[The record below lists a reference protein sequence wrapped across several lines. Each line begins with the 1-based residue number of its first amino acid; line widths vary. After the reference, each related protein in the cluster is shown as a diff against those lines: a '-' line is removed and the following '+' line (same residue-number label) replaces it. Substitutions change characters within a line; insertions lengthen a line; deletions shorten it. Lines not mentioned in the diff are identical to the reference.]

1 MKNRLIPLMIALLLC
16 VPFTARALDFSS
28 MFKSKPPLTEEERKE
43 TIDRIKKVQDQ
54 LKLLQDKLR
63 ALEKRKAM
71 EQAAKTAGEV
81 TPETI
86 AGEVNWQE
94 IDQTTVNPGE
104 SGLYT
109 YLLCAGDETDNSVLG
124 SLEDLI
130 LTIETLPPST
140 EPAAIGNRFL
150 LPVEPRQ
157 STVVLARRPYD
168 FKLSRSYLE
177 RLGLGS
183 LPPGPVL
190 VSLNVPLD
198 PYGLDMAPPYLAV
211 ALGRQDPRRSLALLK
226 VWHGFEKAP
235 VTTPGHPVADLFW
248 QLLDGA
254 GPTRVVRS
262 GGQLLIDLAP
272 APVPPQQPAPPAN

>member
-1 MKNRLIPLMIALLLC
+1 MKNRLFPLTIALMLC
-16 VPFTARALDFSS
+16 LPMTAGALDFSS
-28 MFKSKPPLTEEERKE
+28 MFKSKPPLTEDERKE
-43 TIDRIKKVQDQ
+43 TVDRIRQVQDQ

-71 EQAAKTAGEV
+71 EQAAKTGAGAA
-81 TPETI
+81 PETGF
-86 AGEVNWQE
+86 AESNWQE
-94 IDQTTVNPGE
+94 IDQATVKPGE
-104 SGLYT
+104 FGLYT
-109 YLLCAGDETDNSVLG
+109 YVLFAGDEADTNVLG

-130 LTIETLPPST
+130 LTIETLPPAT

-150 LPVEPRQ
+150 LPVEPQQ

-168 FKLSRSYLE
+168 FKLARTYLE

-190 VSLNVPLD
+190 VSLNAPLD
-198 PYGLDMAPPYLAV
+198 PYGLDLAPPYLAV
-211 ALGRQDPRRSLALLK
+211 TLGRQEPRHSLALLK

-235 VTTPGHPVADLFW
+235 MAAPGHPLADLFW

-254 GPTRVVRS
+254 GPTRVTRS
-262 GGQLLIDLAP
+262 GGKLLIDLAP
-272 APVPPQQPAPPAN
+272 DLETGSTPRP